1 MTQTNSTSRTLAYA
15 VWIIGSIFYAY
26 QYVIRVMPNIMIDDI
41 MNQFG
46 IGALAFGQFS
56 GVYYLGYS
64 LLHLPVGIMLDRFGP
79 KKVMSACIL
88 LTVIGLTPLLYAEHW
103 IYPIAGRFLIGL
115 GSSAA
120 ILGIFKIIRMSF
132 SEKQFPR
139 MLSFSVMI
147 GLMGAIYG
155 GVPVS
160 AMRESLGYHTVI
172 QLMALGG
179 VILAAVTYWIVPDI
193 KGEPGQSVMADV
205 KEVLSNKRVILT
217 CIFAG
222 LMVGPIEG
230 FSDVWATVFLKQV
243 YGYEGAIA
251 AGMPSMIFMGMCFG
265 APVLNFIAE
274 KLGYLVTIVS
284 AGAVMFLCFFLLLNA
299 EVHSSIVAVNFVIVG
314 VCSAYQIL
322 AIYKASTYVK
332 ENVAGLATAVAN
344 MIIMIFGYGFHT
356 VIGGVVNYMGGT
368 QVTAA
373 LVYGVA
379 VVPIALLIGTVGFIA
394 LSRADAKE
402 SKQVSYPKA

>member
-1 MTQTNSTSRTLAYA
+1 MAQPNSNSRTLAYA

-26 QYVIRVMPNIMIDDI
+26 QYVIRVMPNIMMEDI

-79 KKVMSACIL
+79 KKVMSGCIL

-103 IYPIAGRFLIGL
+103 VYPIAGRFLIGL

-160 AMRESLGYHTVI
+160 AMRESLGYETVI

-179 VILAAVTYWIVPDI
+179 VILAAVTYWIVPDM
-193 KGEPGQSVMADV
+193 KAEPGQSVMADV

-217 CIFAG
+217 CVFAG

-230 FSDVWATVFLKQV
+230 FSDVWATAFLKQV
-243 YGYEGAIA
+243 YGYDATIA

-265 APVLNFIAE
+265 APVLNFVAE
-274 KLGYLVTIVS
+274 KLGYLATIVS
-284 AGAVMFLCFFLLLNA
+284 AGAMMFLCFFLLLNA
-299 EVHSSIVAVNFVIVG
+299 EVHSSMVAVNFVIVG

-332 ENVAGLATAVAN
+332 ESVAGLATAVAN

-368 QVTAA
+368 HETIA

-379 VVPIALLIGTVGFIA
+379 VVPVALLIGTGGFIA
-394 LSRADAKE
+394 LSRADAKR
-402 SKQVSYPKA
+402 VLN

>member
-1 MTQTNSTSRTLAYA
+1 MTETNSTSRTLAYA
-15 VWIIGSIFYAY
+15 VWMIGSIFYAY
-26 QYVIRVMPNIMIDDI
+26 QYVIRVMPNIMIEDI

-88 LTVIGLTPLLYAEHW
+88 LTVVGLAPLLYAEHW
-103 IYPIAGRFLIGL
+103 VYPIAGRFLIGL

-160 AMRESLGYHTVI
+160 VMRESLGYHTVI
-172 QLMALGG
+172 ELMALGG
-179 VILAAVTYWIVPDI
+179 VALAAITYWIVPDMTSA
-193 KGEPGQSVMADV
+193 PGQSVMADV

-217 CIFAG
+217 CVFAG

-274 KLGYLVTIVS
+274 KLGYMATIVS
-284 AGAVMFLCFFLLLNA
+284 AGAMMVLCFFILLNA
-299 EVHSSIVAVNFVIVG
+299 EIHSSMVAVNFVIVG

-332 ENVAGLATAVAN
+332 EGVAGLATAVAN

-368 QVTAA
+368 HVTAA
-373 LVYGVA
+373 LIYGIA
-379 VVPIALLIGTVGFIA
+379 VVPTALLIGTVGFIA
-394 LSRADAKE
+394 LSRSDAK
-402 SKQVSYPKA
+402 QAVCQKA